1 MRILNHTPQE
11 DGCSI
16 QQYYPKL
23 WASVWRICAQLVVWD
38 NLWSQ
43 IFHRSKIDAR
53 GSIRKA
59 LNVISW
65 TTPNGSLSSTHGMPS
80 HRNII
85 RSWGARLR
93 RSKNEFK
100 NVLPAVS
107 ALGWER
113 CPWTDDTFANKR
125 IFLGAGARAGD
136 DAWKTRLTVT

>member
-1 MRILNHTPQE
+1 MLACLRILNHTPQE

-65 TTPNGSLSSTHGMPS
+65 TTPLDKLCQAGDIKTRSLSSKHGMPS

-85 RSWGARLR
+85 RSWGGEAQ
-93 RSKNEFK
+93 
-100 NVLPAVS
+100 
-107 ALGWER
+107 AL
-113 CPWTDDTFANKR
+113 KR
-125 IFLGAGARAGD
+125 
-136 DAWKTRLTVT
+136 